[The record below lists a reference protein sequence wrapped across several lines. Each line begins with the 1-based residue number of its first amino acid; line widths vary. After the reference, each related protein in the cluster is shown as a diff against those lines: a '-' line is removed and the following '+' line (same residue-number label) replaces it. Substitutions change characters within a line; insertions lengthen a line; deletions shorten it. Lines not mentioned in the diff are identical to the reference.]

1 MNFAAPEGVVAE
13 ILGVHTNH
21 HQGEIMGISWEHN
34 NGISWYCIF
43 GCFWSCRF
51 NGEKWWSTVGFCSN
65 KPWFTI
71 FDLFRIEHN
80 SWFAYPPVPIKHGK
94 PLTKKRIL
102 GYAECRND
110 NRHLMVDATISIYHW
125 YPELCS
131 HPISVGFEF
140 RAIAIS
146 STCAVF
152 WQLFP
157 LPSPGTKR
165 WSELDLSNRE
175 PLLVH
180 WLIIIFPTKQLCGL
194 NTC

>member
-1 MNFAAPEGVVAE
+1 MFFVVKPSNFCWFSHLMWPSPNINPLLCWRAFQHCFSMNFAAPEGVVAE

-94 PLTKKRIL
+94 PLTKKEFPVVFDVHIVWGMRN
-102 GYAECRND
+102 AEMTTVTWW
-110 NRHLMVDATISIYHW
+110 LMQP
-125 YPELCS
+125 YPYIIDIPSFVHIPSLSVLNFEL
-131 HPISVGFEF
+131 
-140 RAIAIS
+140 
-146 STCAVF
+146 
-152 WQLFP
+152 
-157 LPSPGTKR
+157 
-165 WSELDLSNRE
+165 
-175 PLLVH
+175 
-180 WLIIIFPTKQLCGL
+180 
-194 NTC
+194 